1 MKKFKCYGAA
11 GILLALLFI
20 IFTICAAL
28 VDVAAVGPLDST
40 VGFSTVNKAVHDA
53 VGTSDLFYEFSELLG
68 LISLGAV
75 GAFGILGLVQLT
87 QRKSLRRV
95 DADLWVL
102 CAFYAVVVI
111 AYVLFEVA
119 VINYRPV
126 LSEGALE
133 ASYPSSHT
141 LLSVCVMATA
151 ALQLHRRVKR
161 APWRMLSVSAAILF
175 PTLTVVFRF
184 LSGVHW
190 MTDIIGGLLLSASLV
205 CLYAAAVK
213 WLDAKKQ

>member
-75 GAFGILGLVQLT
+75 GAFGILGLVQLS

-95 DADLWVL
+95 DTDLWVL
-102 CAFYAVVVI
+102 CAF
-111 AYVLFEVA
+111 
-119 VINYRPV
+119 
-126 LSEGALE
+126 
-133 ASYPSSHT
+133 
-141 LLSVCVMATA
+141 
-151 ALQLHRRVKR
+151 
-161 APWRMLSVSAAILF
+161 
-175 PTLTVVFRF
+175 
-184 LSGVHW
+184 
-190 MTDIIGGLLLSASLV
+190 
-205 CLYAAAVK
+205 
-213 WLDAKKQ
+213 